1 MENTEIKSGSK
12 EVKNQIVLKNL
23 TRRQK
28 ELLSSA
34 GVISAGIGLGGGL
47 FSLYSMDEPNT
58 IPTMQNPEEM
68 ETQQANLDNS
78 ASVKVITPE
87 EEQNESVILLTKN
100 PVQDFSDEN
109 APFSEAFKIA
119 RSINGPG
126 GWFIWKD
133 NVYNTYYKEEW
144 QSMPQSEKNE
154 YLASLDVQNTSDPMP
169 PVVNA
174 EIIAE
179 PTETEQVKDE
189 DLTNVEI
196 ITLDDDT
203 DLKQQGVFE
212 LSDDV
217 EITVLSDDESIKL
230 DSVIIDSTQIT
241 EFPWGETVNEM
252 NDQILENDASAIVF
266 NEEIKDEATSVADS
280 SEAEE
285 YPWGETAEHKESTV
299 SASLS
304 DNYIDAEESI
314 NPIVSDPEE
323 ITEYPWG
330 EPVGIK
336 SHVTETEGTGIIVD
350 SAPSID
356 IQNAPVSS
364 FQNIEEFPWG
374 EKNIHYEPLIE
385 TVHSEITGEILR
397 PDSESENVGIIVSDV
412 IEPVFRSQLPPSF
425 SDVTEF
431 PWGESILD
439 SQIGL
444 NEDPD
449 NGDDSFSTL

>member
-1 MENTEIKSGSK
+1 MENTEIKSGTK

-47 FSLYSMDEPNT
+47 FTLYSMDEPDI

-68 ETQQANLDNS
+68 ESPQANLDSS
-78 ASVKVITPE
+78 ASVNVINPK

-100 PVQDFSDEN
+100 PVQEISDEN
-109 APFSEAFKIA
+109 ASFSEAFKIA

-174 EIIAE
+174 EIIGE
-179 PTETEQVKDE
+179 PTDTEQGEIE
-189 DLTNVEI
+189 DVTNVEI

-203 DLKQQGVFE
+203 DLIQQGVFE
-212 LSDDV
+212 LSDDI
-217 EITVLSDDESIKL
+217 EITVLSDNESIKL
-230 DSVIIDSTQIT
+230 DSVVIDSTQIT

-252 NDQILENDASAIVF
+252 NDQLPDNDASSIIF
-266 NEEIKDEATSVADS
+266 NEEIKDESTSVADS
-280 SEAEE
+280 SEVEE
-285 YPWGETAEHKESTV
+285 YPWGEPVEHKEPTV
-299 SASLS
+299 SVSLS
-304 DNYIDAEESI
+304 DNTIATEETI

-330 EPVGIK
+330 EPVGK
-336 SHVTETEGTGIIVD
+336 EGLVTETEGTSIIVD

-356 IQNAPVSS
+356 IQNAPVSN
-364 FQNIEEFPWG
+364 FQNVEEFPWG
-374 EKNIHYEPLIE
+374 EKNIYYEPVVE
-385 TVHSEITGEILR
+385 TVNSEVTGEILR
-397 PDSESENVGIIVSDV
+397 PEDESENIGIIVSDV
-412 IEPVFRSQLPPSF
+412 IEPISHSQLPPSF

-444 NEDPD
+444 NEDSD
-449 NGDDSFSTL
+449 KADDSLSTL